1 MNTDSKIIEI
11 ARNVLRTPLS
21 NSAIARNL
29 HVSPHLV
36 SKVRAVINEKD
47 YSLEDIEEMDTAR
60 RLIEFRR
67 EDYSESVNPRGRNT
81 EYSMPDCEYFAA
93 EAVKYKLTYS
103 LMYDEYYDSCIAAGT
118 LPYKLTQFKKYLGEY
133 IKKQEF
139 SEVMVHHPGDEMEVD
154 WVGDKAFWIDPD
166 TGEIQYGWMFVGC
179 LSFSGK
185 AYVEVFEDMKEQ
197 SWITA
202 HVHMFEYFGGVTR
215 VLVCDNLKTG
225 VLRHPRDSEA
235 QLQKDYAALG
245 NYYGIAIVPA
255 RVLAPN
261 DKPLAENTVRFVE
274 DYIIKK
280 LRHAQCFS
288 LEEYNRLVIA
298 ELEKLNNRPFQ
309 KKDGSRNSAYINY
322 EQSQLLSL
330 PLLPFRYCEKKLA
343 SVQRNCCVSLRNN
356 FYSVP
361 YKKVKPGSKVW
372 LHIYENT
379 VEIWNESSTEKL
391 CEHKLVSSGMK
402 NVYQIVSEH
411 MPPKSYRFSEWNSD
425 RFRRWARSIGPETY
439 ELIDDLFINPPEQKY
454 YSRAHAILNLET
466 KYGRE
471 RLETAV
477 RLARLKYRRPASP
490 QIRALLENAADLEY
504 KKKLQVAPD
513 RSGEK
518 SYIRGA
524 EYYAEKERSE

>member
-1 MNTDSKIIEI
+1 MSTDSNIIEI
-11 ARNVLRTPLS
+11 ARSVLRTPLS

-29 HVSPHLV
+29 HVSHHLV
-36 SKVRAVINEKD
+36 SKVRAVINEKN

-60 RLIEFRR
+60 RLMEFRR
-67 EDYSESVNPRGRNT
+67 EDYSEFVKPRGRNT

-118 LPYKLTQFKKYLGEY
+118 LPYKLTQFKKYLSDY

-154 WVGDKAFWIDPD
+154 WVGDKAFWADPD

-202 HVHMFEYFGGVTR
+202 HVHMFEYFKGVTK
-215 VLVCDNLKTG
+215 VVVCDNLKTG

-235 QLQKDYAALG
+235 QLQKYYAAMG

-255 RVLAPN
+255 RVLAPD

-288 LEEYNRLVIA
+288 LEEYNRLVMV

-322 EQSQLLSL
+322 EQNELLPL
-330 PLLPFRYCEKKLA
+330 PLLPYRYCEKKQA
-343 SVQRNCCVSLRNN
+343 AVQRNCCVSLRNN
-356 FYSVP
+356 YYSVP
-361 YKKVKPGSKVW
+361 YKKVKAGSKVW
-372 LHIYENT
+372 LHIYEKT
-379 VEIWNESSTEKL
+379 VEIWNERSTEKL
-391 CEHKLVSSGMK
+391 CEHMLVPSGMK

-454 YSRAHAILNLET
+454 YSRAHAILNLES

-477 RLARLKYRRPASP
+477 RLARQKYRRPTSP
-490 QIRALLENAADLEY
+490 QIRAILENAADLEY
-504 KKKLQVAPD
+504 KRKIQTAPD
-513 RSGEK
+513 RSSEK
-518 SYIRGA
+518 SYTRGA
-524 EYYAEKERSE
+524 EYYAEKERPE